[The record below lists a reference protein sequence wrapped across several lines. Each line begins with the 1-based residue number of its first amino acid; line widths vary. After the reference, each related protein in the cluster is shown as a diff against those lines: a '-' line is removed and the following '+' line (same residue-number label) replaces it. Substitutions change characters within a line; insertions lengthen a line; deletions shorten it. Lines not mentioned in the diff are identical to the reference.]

1 MKYEGNEESGI
12 RYCAEFY
19 RTRGLAA
26 PESMRQLALAITAP
40 APPTLD
46 NFIAGRNI
54 ELVERLRSLAGGGV
68 PERFIY
74 LWGAAGCGRSH
85 LLKGA
90 LHAMCGAG
98 LAAAHVSCA
107 PGAGMPDDVERSD
120 YVVLDDVDRL
130 DPEAQIA
137 AFHLYN
143 RLRERQGMLVASGGA
158 PPAQLPLREDLA
170 TRLAWG
176 LVYHVAALTDEEKG
190 RALDQRA
197 EALGFRLP
205 SEVRDFL
212 LTRARRDIAS
222 LVAMVDALDRYSL
235 ETKRPVTVP
244 LARELLARRED
255 AGSAV
260 RDPASGS
267 TG

>member
-26 PESMRQLALAITAP
+26 PESMRQLALEITAP

-46 NFIAGRNI
+46 NFIAGRNA
-54 ELVERLRSLAGGGV
+54 ELVERLRLLAAGSA
-68 PERFIY
+68 PESFIY
-74 LWGAAGCGRSH
+74 LWGVAGCGRSH

-90 LHAMCGAG
+90 VHAMRNAG
-98 LAAAHVSCA
+98 LAAAHVACA
-107 PGAGMPDDVERSD
+107 PGAALPEDAERSD
-120 YVVLDDVDRL
+120 YVALDDVDRL
-130 DPEAQIA
+130 DPGAQVA

-143 RLRERQGMLVASGGA
+143 RLRERQGALVASGGA
-158 PPAQLPLREDLA
+158 PPAQLALRGDLA

-176 LVYHVAALTDEEKG
+176 LVYQVAGLTDEDKG

-205 SEVRDFL
+205 PEVRDFL
-212 LTRARRDIAS
+212 LTRARRDVAT
-222 LVAMVDALDRYSL
+222 LLAMVDALERCSL

-244 LARELLARRED
+244 LAREVLGARKIPPNPPLEKGG
-255 AGSAV
+255 A
-260 RDPASGS
+260 
-267 TG
+267 